1 MDNES
6 VDCFCYIR
14 ERYDFQVCGLFGDF
28 EDSSLLGSGSNLRL
42 RLHIITHLLRVS
54 KDLLQALLEAVNVV
68 IDQMLPVDLVL
79 VDEADQG

>member
-1 MDNES
+1 MS

-14 ERYDFQVCGLFGDF
+14 ERY
-28 EDSSLLGSGSNLRL
+28 DSSLLGSGSNLRL

-79 VDEADQG
+79 VDQADQG